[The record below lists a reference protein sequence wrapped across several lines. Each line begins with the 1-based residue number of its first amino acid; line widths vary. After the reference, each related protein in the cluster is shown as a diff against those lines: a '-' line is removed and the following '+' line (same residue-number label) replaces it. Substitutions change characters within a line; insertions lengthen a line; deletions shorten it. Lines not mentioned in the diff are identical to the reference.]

1 MTTASAR
8 RALACLSL
16 SAVALTALAGL
27 SACSQQDSSSTA
39 GSPTSS
45 PTTSVS
51 PTKTPPTK
59 GTHGAG
65 PSESP
70 PAPASVKPVIRD
82 GVRPHPS
89 ISAKPQPFDRPVT
102 YPDGVKLAV
111 TGIHQ
116 GRVTGQGP
124 GVVAGPKTTFDL
136 RFTNGSNQAISLDQ
150 VVPTAEFGSP
160 ARLARPVYD
169 DRTQDFATTVKPGA
183 TATATYAFS
192 IPKDEL
198 SHVVIHLDFDGRHVA
213 ATFRGSAS

>member
-1 MTTASAR
+1 MTTASAK
-8 RALACLSL
+8 RALACLGL
-16 SAVALTALAGL
+16 SAVALVCL
-27 SACSQQDSSSTA
+27 SACSQQDSSATA
-39 GSPTSS
+39 GAPTST
-45 PTTSVS
+45 PTQSVS
-51 PTKTPPTK
+51 PTASPHTK
-59 GTHGAG
+59 GTHGSG

-70 PAPASVKPVIRD
+70 LAPPSVKPVIRD

-116 GRVTGQGP
+116 GRVSGQGP

-136 RFTNGSNQAISLDQ
+136 RFTNGSDRAISLDQ

-160 ARLARPVYD
+160 SRLARPVYD
-169 DRTQDFATTVKPGA
+169 DRTQDFGTTVKPGA

>member
-16 SAVALTALAGL
+16 SAVALVGL

-39 GSPTSS
+39 GAPTSS

-51 PTKTPPTK
+51 PTKPPPTK
-59 GTHGAG
+59 GTHVAG

-70 PAPASVKPVIRD
+70 LAPSTVEPVIRD

-102 YPDGVKLAV
+102 YPDGVELAV

-136 RFTNGSNQAISLDQ
+136 RFTNGSNRAISLDQ

-169 DRTQDFATTVKPGA
+169 DRTQDFGTTVKPGA

-192 IPKDEL
+192 IPQDEL